1 MLLMPVGCKK
11 ASVSIDG
18 EELYQQMNALGQ
30 FPDMVRRGGSDV
42 YDYYGIDPAQCKQ
55 IVNYAAADGLMTDEF
70 LFAESNDPA
79 YAEEVESLLKEQIA
93 YRAKTYREYMPEE
106 YPKISSARIERNG
119 CYVLVIVA
127 EDVAAVYQIYADA
140 LK

>member
-1 MLLMPVGCKK
+1 MEISSPKRKDPCSITITTTIFLCAAICVVMFIPRIGAALRSDKSDGDADKSVMLVK
-11 ASVSIDG
+11 AD
-18 EELYQQMNALGQ
+18 
-30 FPDMVRRGGSDV
+30 
-42 YDYYGIDPAQCKQ
+42 
-55 IVNYAAADGLMTDEF
+55 
-70 LFAESNDPA
+70 DPA

-93 YRAKTYREYMPEE
+93 YRAKTYREYMPAE

-127 EDVAAVYQIYADA
+127 EDVAAAYRVYTDA